1 MISSWMLTL
10 GAALLKRFT
19 REPEVEYQERI
30 IGRVVIDDEGQL
42 PAARKELIK
51 RSFEAAGR
59 EPDDDF
65 IYDFAYNEVDNVFE
79 LAVIINVD
87 GGGSGNSETSG

>member
-1 MISSWMLTL
+1 
-10 GAALLKRFT
+10 
-19 REPEVEYQERI
+19 
-30 IGRVVIDDEGQL
+30 VVIDDEGQL

-65 IYDFAYNEVDNVFE
+65 EYDFSYDEVANQFE

-87 GGGSGNSETSG
+87 GGGSGNPETSG

>member
-1 MISSWMLTL
+1 
-10 GAALLKRFT
+10 
-19 REPEVEYQERI
+19 
-30 IGRVVIDDEGQL
+30 VIDDEGDL
-42 PAARKELIK
+42 GAARKELIR

-79 LAVIINVD
+79 LAVIIDVT
-87 GGGSGNSETSG
+87 GGREGDSATSG

>member
-1 MISSWMLTL
+1 MLTW
-10 GAALLKRFT
+10 AEALLKRFT
-19 REPEVEYQERI
+19 PEPEFEVQERI

-65 IYDFAYNEVDNVFE
+65 IYDFAYDEVANQFE

-87 GGGSGNSETSG
+87 GGGSGDQETS